1 VGSPADS
8 QLALGVGST
17 LSNDDISSFSS
28 RGPTT
33 DGRLKPDVCAPGS
46 DVISAYHTGDTD
58 YRSLSGTSV
67 CIPHVAGLVA
77 VLKAYDNSL
86 PYDKVTEHLTKG
98 AETETLVSKGQT
110 CGGIPDNVFA
120 NNVFGYGRINDLK
133 SLISL
138 ITAR

>member
-1 VGSPADS
+1 VDSPPDS
-8 QLALGVGST
+8 QLTLVVGAT

-33 DGRLKPDVCAPGS
+33 DGRLKPDICSPGS
-46 DVISAYHTGDTD
+46 DVLSAYHTGDTD

-67 CIPHVAGLVA
+67 SIPHVAGLIA

-86 PYDKVTEHLTKG
+86 EFDKVTEHLFKG
-98 AETETLVSKGQT
+98 AETETLIPRGET
-110 CGGIPDNVFA
+110 CGGIPDNVFP
-120 NNVFGYGRINDLK
+120 NNVFGYGRINVLK

-138 ITAR
+138 ITAQ